1 MGDKKPAPPR
11 RVTAEERER
20 VRALHASG
28 MTRNGIARELQRGP
42 RTVSV
47 ICEKLGLTFDRT
59 ATAVATEARMIDTRA
74 RRAALIERYYAQAEK
89 ILSRL
94 ERDEHNITEVSI
106 GKVVRYK
113 APDLPTQDV
122 RNLVQAS
129 GAAAAQAAKLEALNT
144 DTGIGEA
151 KSMLGQLAAGL
162 TAAYQAMNVEGDG
175 DAP

>member
-1 MGDKKPAPPR
+1 MATG
-11 RVTAEERER
+11 RVTDAERQR
-20 VRALHASG
+20 IRDLHAQG
-28 MTRNGIARELQRGP
+28 LGRNAIAREIGRGT
-42 RTVSV
+42 RTISL
-47 ICEKLGLTFDRT
+47 ICADLGLPFDRT

-89 ILSRL
+89 ILARL
-94 ERDEHNITEVSI
+94 ERDEHHITEVSI
-106 GKVVRYK
+106 GKVVKYT

-144 DTGIGEA
+144 DNGVADA

-162 TAAYQAMNVEGDG
+162 TAAYQAMDTEGAG